1 MLSKKQNIIYYAC
14 GENPIAG
21 KGDKSSMSLS
31 PIDIQ
36 NKEFSRSIRGYKAD
50 EVDEFMEQLAK
61 DFEVAIKEKMSLE
74 VDKKQLEERLAQYR
88 KLEDTLHNAI
98 IVAQETAEDV
108 KRNANREAELIR
120 REAEK
125 EAQRIVEEA
134 RYKASRIMAE
144 HEEVLKQAQIFKL
157 RFRSFVEAQLACLEL
172 EDWLNL
178 EQDDAESEGSDL
190 T

>member
-1 MLSKKQNIIYYAC
+1 MDLT
-14 GENPIAG
+14 
-21 KGDKSSMSLS
+21 

-36 NKEFSRSIRGYKAD
+36 NREFARSLRGYNAS
-50 EVDEFMEQLAK
+50 EVDEFLDQLSKYLEQT
-61 DFEVAIKEKMSLE
+61 IKEKKTFEDENRHL
-74 VDKKQLEERLAQYR
+74 DAKLAQYR

-125 EAQRIVEEA
+125 EAHRIVEEA
-134 RYKASRIMAE
+134 HYKSSRILAE
-144 HEEVLKQAQIFKL
+144 HEDIYKQAQIFKL

-172 EDWLNL
+172 EDWLNTDREEGENADL
-178 EQDDAESEGSDL
+178 E
-190 T
+190 

>member
-1 MLSKKQNIIYYAC
+1 M
-14 GENPIAG
+14 G
-21 KGDKSSMSLS
+21 LS

-36 NKEFSRSIRGYKAD
+36 NKEFSRGIRGYRVD

-61 DFEVAIKEKMSLE
+61 DFETVLKEKIALE
-74 VDKKQLEERLAQYR
+74 AEKKQLEDKLAQYR

-125 EAQRIVEEA
+125 EGQRIVEEA

-144 HEEVLKQAQIFKL
+144 HEEVMKQAQIFKL

-178 EQDDAESEGSDL
+178 EQEDAESEGADL